1 MILRAIEILVI
12 GYILHAT
19 CRPRIP
25 LAARALLLATAGVLI
40 YLWFRTNIIE
50 WIQAKPVYVSIG
62 VIAVGVL
69 MVAWAKY
76 LQRREDGQDAA
87 TNEATNTAPLPGKPN
102 P

>member
-50 WIQAKPVYVSIG
+50 WIQAKPVYVIIG
-62 VIAVGVL
+62 VIAVGAL

-76 LQRREDGQDAA
+76 LQRHEDGQDAA
-87 TNEATNTAPLPGKPN
+87 TNEATNTAPFPGKPN

>member
-50 WIQAKPVYVSIG
+50 WIQAKPVYVIIG
-62 VIAVGVL
+62 VIAVVL
-69 MVAWAKY
+69 SECSWSHGRK
-76 LQRREDGQDAA
+76 RREDGQDAA

>member
-50 WIQAKPVYVSIG
+50 WIQAKPVYVIIG

-87 TNEATNTAPLPGKPN
+87 TNEATNTAQLPGKPN

>member
-50 WIQAKPVYVSIG
+50 WIQAKPVYVIIG

-69 MVAWAKY
+69 MVTWAKY
-76 LQRREDGQDAA
+76 LQRHEDGQDAA
-87 TNEATNTAPLPGKPN
+87 TSEATNTAPFPGKPN

>member
-50 WIQAKPVYVSIG
+50 WIQAKPVYVIIG

-76 LQRREDGQDAA
+76 LQRHEDGQDAA
-87 TNEATNTAPLPGKPN
+87 TNEATNTAPFPGKPN

>member
-50 WIQAKPVYVSIG
+50 WIQAKPVYVIIG

-76 LQRREDGQDAA
+76 LQRHEDGQDAA
-87 TNEATNTAPLPGKPN
+87 TNEATNTAPFPGKPN
-102 P
+102 Q